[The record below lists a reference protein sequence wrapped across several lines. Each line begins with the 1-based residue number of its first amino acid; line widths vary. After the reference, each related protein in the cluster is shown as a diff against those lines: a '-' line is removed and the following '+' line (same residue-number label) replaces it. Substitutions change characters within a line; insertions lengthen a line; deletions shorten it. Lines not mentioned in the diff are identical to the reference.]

1 MWVLGTS
8 QHCFYNIMLLWKRV
22 PSREDAER
30 LWCSIFETN
39 VNVSA
44 FFSLER
50 PLVQA
55 IFVQFH

>member
-8 QHCFYNIMLLWKRV
+8 QHCFYNIMF
-22 PSREDAER
+22 
-30 LWCSIFETN
+30 LWCRRGKTLNSYDAPFLKTN

-44 FFSLER
+44 FFFLER